1 RAREHR
7 AHAAVGHDR
16 RPVCQPLEE
25 PGHRAPVYGDRD
37 RERRRRQRHSPV
49 SEASGAAPAAS
60 GPLNGRTL
68 SIASGSDL
76 TYPPARVDRRY
87 FTAQAAL
94 ACCRYLQ
101 RAPRRG
107 LTAIILRPEIGAA
120 PKGAALLF
128 SRVN

>member
-1 RAREHR
+1 
-7 AHAAVGHDR
+7 
-16 RPVCQPLEE
+16 CM
-25 PGHRAPVYGDRD
+25 
-37 RERRRRQRHSPV
+37 
-49 SEASGAAPAAS
+49 
-60 GPLNGRTL
+60 L

-76 TYPPARVDRRY
+76 TYPPAWVDRRY

-120 PKGAALLF
+120 PIGAALLC
-128 SRVN
+128 SRVNRSPFHAARDRDELAGDVTRKLIRCEHDDCARDIVCRCDLAQRHRPGHAFHD